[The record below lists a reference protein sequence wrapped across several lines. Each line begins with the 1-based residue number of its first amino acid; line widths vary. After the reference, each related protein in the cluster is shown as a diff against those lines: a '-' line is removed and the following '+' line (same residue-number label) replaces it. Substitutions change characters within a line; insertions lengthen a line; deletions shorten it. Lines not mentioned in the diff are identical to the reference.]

1 MATYIGLVRAIN
13 LAGRNV
19 VAMSDLRDL
28 MAALGLEDARTLL
41 QSGNVVFRSSV
52 ASTSKIERL
61 LEEGAAKRLGLSLVF
76 FVRSANEWARVI
88 AANPF
93 PDEAKNDPARLVTV
107 VLKEAPQRAAVAALQ
122 HAIKGRE
129 VARAKGREVFI
140 TYPDGQ
146 GRSKLTMALI
156 ERHLGSSGTARNWN
170 TVLKLAAVAG
180 ET

>member
-19 VAMSDLRDL
+19 LAMSDLREL
-28 MAALGLEDARTLL
+28 MAALGLENARTLL

-61 LEEGAAKRLGLSLVF
+61 LEEAAAKRLGLTLVF
-76 FVRSANEWARVI
+76 FVRSAAEWARVI

-93 PDEAKNDPARLVTV
+93 PDEAKNDPARLVAV
-107 VLKEAPQRAAVAALQ
+107 ILKDAPRRAAVAALQ
-122 HAIKGRE
+122 KAIKGRE
-129 VARAKGREVFI
+129 VVRAKGREAFI
-140 TYPDGQ
+140 IYPDGQ

-156 ERHLGSSGTARNWN
+156 ERHLGSAGTARNWN
-170 TVLKLAAVAG
+170 TVLKLAAAAG

>member
-1 MATYIGLVRAIN
+1 LATYIGLVRAIN

-52 ASTSKIERL
+52 ASASRIERL
-61 LEEGAAKRLGLSLVF
+61 LEEGAAKRLGLNLVF
-76 FVRSANEWARVI
+76 FVRSAAEWARLI

-93 PDEAKNDPARLVTV
+93 PDEAKSDPARLVAV
-107 VLKEAPQRAAVAALQ
+107 VLKEAPERAAVAALQ
-122 HAIKGRE
+122 KAIKGRE
-129 VARAKGREVFI
+129 VVRAKGREAFI
-140 TYPDGQ
+140 SYPDGQ

-156 ERHLGSSGTARNWN
+156 ERHLGSAGTARNWN
-170 TVLKLAAVAG
+170 TVLRLAAVAG

>member
-19 VAMSDLRDL
+19 VAMGDLREL

-52 ASTSKIERL
+52 ASTSRIERL
-61 LEEGAAKRLGLSLVF
+61 LEEGAAERLGLSLVF
-76 FVRSANEWARVI
+76 FVRSAAEWARVI

-93 PDEAKNDPARLVTV
+93 PDEAKNDPARLVAV
-107 VLKEAPQRAAVAALQ
+107 VLKEAPERAAVAALQ
-122 HAIKGRE
+122 KAIKGRE
-129 VARAKGREVFI
+129 VVRAKGREAFI

-156 ERHLGSSGTARNWN
+156 ERHLGSAGTARNWN

>member
-28 MAALGLEDARTLL
+28 MTALGLEDARTLL

-52 ASTSKIERL
+52 ASARTVERL
-61 LEEGAAKRLGLSLVF
+61 LEDGAAKRLGLNLVF
-76 FVRSANEWARVI
+76 FVRSAAEWARVI

-93 PDEAKNDPARLVTV
+93 PDEAKNDPARLVAV
-107 VLKEAPQRAAVAALQ
+107 VLKEAPERAAVTALQ
-122 HAIKGRE
+122 KAIRGRE
-129 VARAKGREVFI
+129 VVRAKGREAFI
-140 TYPDGQ
+140 SYPDGQ

-156 ERHLGSSGTARNWN
+156 ERHLGTSGTARNWN
-170 TVLKLAAVAG
+170 TVLKLAALSAAV
-180 ET
+180 